1 MWNSQGSVVDPL
13 LFNIVINYLPLAT
26 KKFDFVMYV
35 NDTTVENFG
44 RTCNVKEIQPKVTT
58 WLQRNKLRL
67 NVPKSKFIMFLKHL
81 KALPKLSIKANG
93 NLIYQVS
100 KFNFLDIACTFDER
114 ITWNPYIRS
123 RSIKTAR
130 VIGILQKYHIA

>member
-1 MWNSQGSVVDPL
+1 MFLNILCGIPRDL
-13 LFNIVINYLPLAT
+13 LWILFYLILSLII
-26 KKFDFVMYV
+26 FDFVMYV
-35 NDTTVENFG
+35 DDTTVENFG
-44 RTCNVKEIQPKVTT
+44 RTCNVKEIEPKVTT

-67 NVPKSKFIMFLKHL
+67 NVSKSKFIMFPKHL

-100 KFNFLDIACTFDER
+100 KFNFLDITCTFDER